1 MSENPLKQYFR
12 QPGAYVKLP
21 TQGKWYTADDIIM
34 SADGDIAVYPM
45 GALDDILLN
54 TPDAMLNGQALEKVI
69 KNCVPDVKNVKRLM
83 IPDLEAIFVGI
94 KYATHNGKT
103 DYERQCPSCQHENTF
118 DLNCSALL
126 DAITLID
133 SSDGIL
139 HFGDNLEIHIK
150 PYDFEMRQL
159 FIKRE
164 FEEERAIRL
173 LDLNKEA
180 DELKKAEI
188 LAESIDRIA
197 QLTFGLVARSITQI
211 IMKKENITVSDPAH
225 IQEWLI
231 SISKAQSEAVID
243 SVNALNAAGV
253 PKELQVRCESCG
265 HEWLDKLSLD
275 PTSFFGKS

>member
-12 QPGAYVKLP
+12 QPGAYVRLP
-21 TQGKWYTADDIIM
+21 TQGNWYTADDIIM
-34 SADGDIAVYPM
+34 SANGDVAVYPM

-69 KNCVPDVKNVKRLM
+69 KNCVPDIKNVKKIM

-94 KYATHNGKT
+94 KYATNNGKV
-103 DYERQCPSCQHENTF
+103 DYERNCPSCNHENTF

-126 DAITLID
+126 DSITLVD
-133 SSDGIL
+133 PNDTKL
-139 HFGDNLEIHIK
+139 YFGDSLEIHIK

-164 FEEERAIRL
+164 FEEERAIRI

-180 DELKKAEI
+180 DELKKAEL
-188 LAESIDRIA
+188 LAESVDRIA
-197 QLTFGLVARSITQI
+197 QLTFGLVARSIEKI
-211 IMKKENITVSDPAH
+211 IMKKENITVTDPAH
-225 IQEWLI
+225 IAEWLT
-231 SISKAQSEAVID
+231 SISKTQSEMVVD
-243 SVNALNAAGV
+243 SVNKLNAAGV
-253 PKELQVRCESCG
+253 PKEIPVRCESCG
-265 HEWLDKLSLD
+265 HEWLDKLALD